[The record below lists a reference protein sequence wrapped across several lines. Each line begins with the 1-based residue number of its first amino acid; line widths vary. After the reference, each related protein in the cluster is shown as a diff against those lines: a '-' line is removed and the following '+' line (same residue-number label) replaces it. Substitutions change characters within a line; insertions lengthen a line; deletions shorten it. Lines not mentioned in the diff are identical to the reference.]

1 MKTEKEI
8 ILKTINVVAE
18 LMDNPC
24 SFRKF
29 LENLGLESKDYED
42 LYNARGMYLTD
53 IATLLGQQDIIK
65 DKLNNIRKMLTNTA
79 DKYDIDESIDNHTLV
94 GMVADVILEIRDI
107 KEFMDKF

>member
-8 ILKTINVVAE
+8 ILKTINAVAE

-29 LENLGLESKDYED
+29 LENLGLENKDYED

-53 IATLLGQQDIIK
+53 IANLLEQQDI
-65 DKLNNIRKMLTNTA
+65 TSEE
-79 DKYDIDESIDNHTLV
+79 Y
-94 GMVADVILEIRDI
+94 
-107 KEFMDKF
+107 

>member
-29 LENLGLESKDYED
+29 LENLGLEKKDYED

-53 IATLLGQQDIIK
+53 IANLLEQQDI
-65 DKLNNIRKMLTNTA
+65 TSEE
-79 DKYDIDESIDNHTLV
+79 Y
-94 GMVADVILEIRDI
+94 
-107 KEFMDKF
+107 

>member
-8 ILKTINVVAE
+8 ILKTVNVIAE

-29 LENLGLESKDYED
+29 LENLGLEKKDYED

-53 IATLLGQQDIIK
+53 IANSLEQQDI
-65 DKLNNIRKMLTNTA
+65 TSEE
-79 DKYDIDESIDNHTLV
+79 Y
-94 GMVADVILEIRDI
+94 
-107 KEFMDKF
+107 

>member
-8 ILKTINVVAE
+8 ILKTINVIAE

-29 LENLGLESKDYED
+29 LENLGLENKDYED

-65 DKLNNIRKMLTNTA
+65 DKLNNIRRILTSTA
-79 DKYDIDESIDNHTLV
+79 DKYDIDESMDNHTLV
-94 GMVADVILEIRDI
+94 GMVAEVILEIQDI

>member
-8 ILKTINVVAE
+8 ILKTINVIAE

-29 LENLGLESKDYED
+29 LENLGLENKDYED

-65 DKLNNIRKMLTNTA
+65 DKLNNIRRILTSTA
-79 DKYDIDESIDNHTLV
+79 DKYDIDESMDNHTLV
-94 GMVADVILEIRDI
+94 GMVSEVLLEIQDI

>member
-29 LENLGLESKDYED
+29 LENLGLENKDYED
-42 LYNARGMYLTD
+42 LYNARGMHLTD
-53 IATLLGQQDIIK
+53 IANLLEQQD
-65 DKLNNIRKMLTNTA
+65 MTSEE
-79 DKYDIDESIDNHTLV
+79 Y
-94 GMVADVILEIRDI
+94 
-107 KEFMDKF
+107 

>member
-29 LENLGLESKDYED
+29 LENLGLENKDYED

-53 IATLLGQQDIIK
+53 IANLLEQQDIISEE
-65 DKLNNIRKMLTNTA
+65 
-79 DKYDIDESIDNHTLV
+79 Y
-94 GMVADVILEIRDI
+94 
-107 KEFMDKF
+107 

>member
-8 ILKTINVVAE
+8 ILKTVNVIAE

-29 LENLGLESKDYED
+29 LENLGLENKDYED

-53 IATLLGQQDIIK
+53 IANLIEQQD
-65 DKLNNIRKMLTNTA
+65 MTSEE
-79 DKYDIDESIDNHTLV
+79 Y
-94 GMVADVILEIRDI
+94 
-107 KEFMDKF
+107 

>member
-8 ILKTINVVAE
+8 ILKTVNVIAE

-29 LENLGLESKDYED
+29 LENLGLENKDYED

-53 IATLLGQQDIIK
+53 IANLLEQQDITSEESELVYK
-65 DKLNNIRKMLTNTA
+65 IRKGSV
-79 DKYDIDESIDNHTLV
+79 Y
-94 GMVADVILEIRDI
+94 
-107 KEFMDKF
+107 

>member
-8 ILKTINVVAE
+8 ILKTVNVIAE

-29 LENLGLESKDYED
+29 LENLGLENKDYED

-53 IATLLGQQDIIK
+53 IANLLEQQDI
-65 DKLNNIRKMLTNTA
+65 TSE
-79 DKYDIDESIDNHTLV
+79 KY
-94 GMVADVILEIRDI
+94 
-107 KEFMDKF
+107 

>member
-8 ILKTINVVAE
+8 ILKTVNAIAE

-29 LENLGLESKDYED
+29 LENLGLENKDYED

-53 IATLLGQQDIIK
+53 IANLLEQQDI
-65 DKLNNIRKMLTNTA
+65 TSEE
-79 DKYDIDESIDNHTLV
+79 Y
-94 GMVADVILEIRDI
+94 
-107 KEFMDKF
+107 

>member
-29 LENLGLESKDYED
+29 LENLGLENKDYED

-53 IATLLGQQDIIK
+53 IANLLEQQDI
-65 DKLNNIRKMLTNTA
+65 TSEE
-79 DKYDIDESIDNHTLV
+79 Y
-94 GMVADVILEIRDI
+94 
-107 KEFMDKF
+107 

>member
-29 LENLGLESKDYED
+29 LENLGLENKDYKD

-53 IATLLGQQDIIK
+53 IANLLEQQDI
-65 DKLNNIRKMLTNTA
+65 TSEE
-79 DKYDIDESIDNHTLV
+79 Y
-94 GMVADVILEIRDI
+94 
-107 KEFMDKF
+107 

>member
-8 ILKTINVVAE
+8 ILKTVNVIAE

-29 LENLGLESKDYED
+29 LENLGLENKDYED

-53 IATLLGQQDIIK
+53 IANLLEEQQDI
-65 DKLNNIRKMLTNTA
+65 TSEE
-79 DKYDIDESIDNHTLV
+79 Y
-94 GMVADVILEIRDI
+94 
-107 KEFMDKF
+107 

>member
-8 ILKTINVVAE
+8 ILKTVNVIAE

-29 LENLGLESKDYED
+29 LENLGLENKDYED

-53 IATLLGQQDIIK
+53 IANLLEQQDI
-65 DKLNNIRKMLTNTA
+65 
-79 DKYDIDESIDNHTLV
+79 
-94 GMVADVILEIRDI
+94 
-107 KEFMDKF
+107 

>member
-8 ILKTINVVAE
+8 ILKTINVIAE

-29 LENLGLESKDYED
+29 LENLGLENKDYED

-53 IATLLGQQDIIK
+53 ISNLLEQQDITICEE
-65 DKLNNIRKMLTNTA
+65 
-79 DKYDIDESIDNHTLV
+79 Y
-94 GMVADVILEIRDI
+94 
-107 KEFMDKF
+107 

>member
-8 ILKTINVVAE
+8 ILKTINVIAE

-29 LENLGLESKDYED
+29 LENLGLENKDYED

-53 IATLLGQQDIIK
+53 IANLLEQQDI
-65 DKLNNIRKMLTNTA
+65 TSEE
-79 DKYDIDESIDNHTLV
+79 Y
-94 GMVADVILEIRDI
+94 
-107 KEFMDKF
+107 

>member
-8 ILKTINVVAE
+8 ILKTVNVIAE

-29 LENLGLESKDYED
+29 LENLGLENKDYED

-53 IATLLGQQDIIK
+53 IANLLEQQDITICEE
-65 DKLNNIRKMLTNTA
+65 
-79 DKYDIDESIDNHTLV
+79 Y
-94 GMVADVILEIRDI
+94 
-107 KEFMDKF
+107 